1 MLFRDKLKQAR
12 KEKNLTVPE
21 LSEKTGL
28 SVITIYNY
36 ESGKT
41 LPKVDNIGI
50 LAKVLNCDYEEL
62 YELVLGE
69 INGTN

>member
-50 LAKVLNCDYEEL
+50 LAKVLDCDYEEL